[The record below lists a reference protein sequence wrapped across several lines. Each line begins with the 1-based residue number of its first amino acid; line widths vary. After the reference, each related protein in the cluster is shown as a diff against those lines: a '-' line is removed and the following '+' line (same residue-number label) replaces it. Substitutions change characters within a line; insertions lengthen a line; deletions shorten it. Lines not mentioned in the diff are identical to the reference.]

1 MDEVGSKHLI
11 NQIWKWESLRI
22 SQREREKEMKI
33 SEEKKEEKKNLRR
46 ASRCI
51 AFVDYG
57 RVH

>member
-33 SEEKKEEKKNLRR
+33 SEEKKEEEKKT
-46 ASRCI
+46 
-51 AFVDYG
+51 
-57 RVH
+57 